1 MILQLGNVPKVYDA
15 QTGLI
20 AKPNES
26 LSQRGTFMWGC
37 AEWIQF
43 HKGFVDYFM
52 KGFSKTKVKYT
63 QAQALELTKPIFL
76 QHWNAFN
83 PNCSST
89 AEFVNYFVSVGLSE
103 IIKRDTVMTD
113 AGAIKEAD
121 FIAVPDQ
128 ATPQNQ
134 NPPANPNNP
143 ESKTNLM
150 PLWIGLGVSGV
161 LLLGYVLTRPAPAPS
176 PSLKD
181 FDKPA

>member
-26 LSQRGTFMWGC
+26 LSQRGTVMWGC

-43 HKGFVDYFM
+43 HQGFVDYFM

-76 QHWNAFN
+76 QHWNALQ

-89 AEFVNYFVSVGLSE
+89 AEFVKYFGSVGLSE

-113 AGAIKEAD
+113 AGAIKESE
-121 FIAVPDQ
+121 FLTVPDQ
-128 ATPQNQ
+128 AAPNQ
-134 NPPANPNNP
+134 NLPANPSSP

-150 PLWIGLGVSGV
+150 PLWIGLGVSGA
-161 LLLGYVLTRPAPAPS
+161 LLIGYFLTRPKPQPVPVPLPAPQ
-176 PSLKD
+176 PV
-181 FDKPA
+181 